1 MSITTKEAVD
11 GTVVE
16 SHLALGPI
24 THVAIT
30 VRDLLVS
37 VPWYRRLIDADP
49 VLDEDTGPF
58 RHVVFALGDTLLG
71 LHEFPQKVEHTA
83 VDPRRPGLDHI
94 SFAARD
100 RAELDR
106 WREHLERLGVV
117 VGEVKDAHYGSGLS
131 FKDPDGTALELFC
144 APAA

>member
-1 MSITTKEAVD
+1 MSSTTREAVD
-11 GTVVE
+11 GTAFE
-16 SHLALGPI
+16 QQLALGPI

-30 VRDLLVS
+30 VRDLSVS

-71 LHEFPQKVEHTA
+71 LHEFPQKVEPIA
-83 VDPRRPGLDHI
+83 FDPRRPGLDHV

-100 RAELDR
+100 RVELDL
-106 WREHLERLGVV
+106 WRERLKRLGVV

-131 FKDPDGTALELFC
+131 FKDPDGVALELFC